1 MAEEKN
7 LIRIFITDDN
17 KVGVKCDIE
26 SDEETQM
33 AVTGLLS
40 LLDNVP
46 ELLDDLVDIY
56 EKKTVI
62 RHLLLS
68 VNSKINS

>member
-1 MAEEKN
+1 MGKEKD

-33 AVTGLLS
+33 VVTGLLS

-46 ELLDDLVDIY
+46 ELLDNLVDIY

-62 RHLLLS
+62 RHFSLS
-68 VNSKINS
+68 INSKINS